1 MNNEVK
7 HTPTPWV
14 ADENAINDNIGVE
27 IALITSDMRTWEED
41 DANAA
46 HIVKCVNLHDEL
58 VDALKDAVSGISYVR
73 QKHGD
78 LYGVGFD
85 RVEMIANAALKKAG
99 AL

>member
-1 MNNEVK
+1 MSEVK

-14 ADENAINDNIGVE
+14 ADENAINDNMGFE

-41 DANAA
+41 DANTA

-58 VDALKDAVSGISYVR
+58 VEALEIAETYHLIDKDRII
-73 QKHGD
+73 
-78 LYGVGFD
+78 
-85 RVEMIANAALKKAG
+85 VEASLKKAG